1 MEHMGASPHDDIED
15 PEYRSRGWDRDDQL
29 ASDGPLPVA
38 HPGGVTEHPNVAL
51 VRRLIRAF
59 RDRDLDSIHTLTT
72 SDLIWHF
79 PGRSGR
85 LAGDHRG
92 RDEALQFL
100 VDVVAL
106 TTGSFDF
113 DVIDVLANDRRA
125 VVLFRGRA
133 TREGRELDN
142 PTCLSMKLRA
152 GQIVELWEF
161 VWNLYAVDE
170 FWS

>member
-1 MEHMGASPHDDIED
+1 V
-15 PEYRSRGWDRDDQL
+15 R
-29 ASDGPLPVA
+29 
-38 HPGGVTEHPNVAL
+38 EHPNVAL
-51 VRRLIRAF
+51 VRRLVSGF
-59 RDRDLDSIHTLTT
+59 RDGDLDSIDALIA

-79 PGRSGR
+79 PGHSGR

-92 RDEALQFL
+92 RDEVLQFL

-106 TTGSFDF
+106 TAGSFDF

-125 VVLFRGRA
+125 IVLFRGRA
-133 TREGRELDN
+133 TREGRELNN